1 MNAALDTHDK
11 PDASPESDAKLIAL
25 ARAERY
31 AGLSRLLASPEQA
44 VATAWLDH
52 VTIIERLLMADE
64 ALSAEGSRIAELF
77 ALSQAADLEHTAEDV
92 AALVGAS
99 YGALFEVGD
108 RGPPLAIREELA
120 PNANAAAKEEVARFY
135 EHFGYRL
142 GDDYAWRPDHLSVLL
157 EFMHFLSWHESQ
169 SNDAAL
175 IAGLRAAQRDFCQ
188 RHLVWWVGDLADSVA
203 ARSDAHRLLQ
213 ATLQATKDFIAV
225 ELQSLG
231 D

>member
-1 MNAALDTHDK
+1 MNAALDNAT
-11 PDASPESDAKLIAL
+11 PDADAKLVAM
-25 ARAERY
+25 ARAEMY

-44 VATAWLDH
+44 IATAWLDH
-52 VTIIERLLMADE
+52 VTIVERLLMADE
-64 ALSAEGSRIAELF
+64 ALSTEGNRIAELF
-77 ALSQAADLEHTAEDV
+77 ALSQAADLEESAESI
-92 AALVGAS
+92 AASVGAS

-120 PNANAAAKEEVARFY
+120 PGANAAAKEEVARFY

-169 SNDAAL
+169 STDAAL
-175 IAGLRAAQRDFCQ
+175 VQGLRAAQRDFCQ
-188 RHLVWWVGDLADSVA
+188 RHLAWWVGGLADQVA
-203 ARSDAHRLLQ
+203 SRSEAHPLLQ
-213 ATLQATKDFIAV
+213 ASLRATKDFIAV

>member
-1 MNAALDTHDK
+1 MNAAPDTD
-11 PDASPESDAKLIAL
+11 DLRDAKLFAL
-25 ARAERY
+25 ARAEMY
-31 AGLSRLLASPEQA
+31 SGLSRLLASPEQA
-44 VATAWLDH
+44 IAKAWLDH
-52 VTIIERLLMADE
+52 VAIVERLLIADE
-64 ALSAEGSRIAELF
+64 ALSTEDSRIAELF
-77 ALSQAADLEHTAEDV
+77 ALSQAADLEHGAEDV

-120 PNANAAAKEEVARFY
+120 PGANAAAKEEVARFY

-169 SNDAAL
+169 SGDAAL
-175 IAGLRAAQRDFCQ
+175 IAGLRSAQRDFCQ
-188 RHLVWWVGDLADSVA
+188 RHLAWWVGDLANSVA
-203 ARSDAHRLLQ
+203 ARSDAHPLLQ
-213 ATLQATKDFIAV
+213 ASVRATKDFIAV

>member
-1 MNAALDTHDK
+1 MSATPDIDAAGH
-11 PDASPESDAKLIAL
+11 ASHESDAQLVAL
-25 ARAERY
+25 ARAEMY

-44 VATAWLDH
+44 IATAWRDH
-52 VTIIERLLMADE
+52 AAIVERLLVADE
-64 ALSAEGSRIAELF
+64 TLSADGSRIAELF
-77 ALSQAADLEHTAEDV
+77 ALSQAADIEHSAEDV
-92 AALVGAS
+92 ATAVGAS

-142 GDDYAWRPDHLSVLL
+142 GDDYAWRPDHLSVLM

-169 SNDAAL
+169 SSDAAL
-175 IAGLRAAQRDFCQ
+175 VAGLRAAQRDFCQ
-188 RHLVWWVGDLADSVA
+188 RHLAWWVGDLADKVA
-203 ARSDAHRLLQ
+203 TRSDAHPLLQ
-213 ATLQATKDFIAV
+213 ASLRATKDFIAV

>member
-1 MNAALDTHDK
+1 MNAALNT
-11 PDASPESDAKLIAL
+11 DAVADAKLIAL
-25 ARAERY
+25 ARAEMY
-31 AGLSRLLASPEQA
+31 SGLSRLLASPEQA
-44 VATAWLDH
+44 TAKAWLDH
-52 VTIIERLLMADE
+52 VAIVERLLIADE
-64 ALSAEGSRIAELF
+64 ALSMEGSRIAELF
-77 ALSQAADLEHTAEDV
+77 ALSQAANLEHSAEDI

-120 PNANAAAKEEVARFY
+120 PGANAAAKEEVARFY

-169 SNDAAL
+169 SGDAAL
-175 IAGLRAAQRDFCQ
+175 IAGLRSAQRDFCQ
-188 RHLVWWVGDLADSVA
+188 RHLAWWVGDLANSVA
-203 ARSDAHRLLQ
+203 ARSDAHPLLQ
-213 ATLQATKDFIAV
+213 ASLRATKDFIAV

>member
-1 MNAALDTHDK
+1 MNAALDNAT
-11 PDASPESDAKLIAL
+11 PDADAKLVAM
-25 ARAERY
+25 ARAEMY

-44 VATAWLDH
+44 IATAWLDH
-52 VTIIERLLMADE
+52 VTIVERLLMADE
-64 ALSAEGSRIAELF
+64 ALSTEGNRIAELF
-77 ALSQAADLEHTAEDV
+77 ALSQAADLEESAESI
-92 AALVGAS
+92 AASVGAS

-120 PNANAAAKEEVARFY
+120 PGANAAAKEEVARFY

-169 SNDAAL
+169 STDVAL
-175 IAGLRAAQRDFCQ
+175 VQGLRAAQRDFCQ
-188 RHLVWWVGDLADSVA
+188 RHLAWWVGGLADQVA
-203 ARSDAHRLLQ
+203 TRSEAHPLLQ
-213 ATLQATKDFIAV
+213 ASLRATKDFIAV

>member
-1 MNAALDTHDK
+1 MNAALDNAT
-11 PDASPESDAKLIAL
+11 PDADAKLVAM
-25 ARAERY
+25 ARAEMY

-44 VATAWLDH
+44 IATAWLDH
-52 VTIIERLLMADE
+52 VTIVERLLMADE
-64 ALSAEGSRIAELF
+64 ALSTEGNRIAELF
-77 ALSQAADLEHTAEDV
+77 ALSQAADLEESAESI
-92 AALVGAS
+92 AASVGAS

-120 PNANAAAKEEVARFY
+120 PGANAAAKEEVARFY

-169 SNDAAL
+169 SPDAAL
-175 IAGLRAAQRDFCQ
+175 VQGLRAAQRDFCQ
-188 RHLVWWVGDLADSVA
+188 RHLAWWVGGLADQVA
-203 ARSDAHRLLQ
+203 TRSEAHPLLQ
-213 ATLQATKDFIAV
+213 ASLRATKDFIAV

>member
-1 MNAALDTHDK
+1 MNAALDNAT
-11 PDASPESDAKLIAL
+11 PDADAKLVAM
-25 ARAERY
+25 ARAEMY

-44 VATAWLDH
+44 IATAWLDH
-52 VTIIERLLMADE
+52 VTIVERLLMADE
-64 ALSAEGSRIAELF
+64 ALSTEGNRIAELF
-77 ALSQAADLEHTAEDV
+77 ALSQAADLEESAESI
-92 AALVGAS
+92 AASVGAS

-120 PNANAAAKEEVARFY
+120 PGANAAAKEEVARFY

-169 SNDAAL
+169 STDAAL
-175 IAGLRAAQRDFCQ
+175 VQGLRAAQRDFCQ
-188 RHLVWWVGDLADSVA
+188 RHLAWWVGGLADQVA
-203 ARSDAHRLLQ
+203 TRSEAHPLLQ
-213 ATLQATKDFIAV
+213 ASLRATKDFIAV

>member
-1 MNAALDTHDK
+1 MNAALNT
-11 PDASPESDAKLIAL
+11 DAVADAKLIAL
-25 ARAERY
+25 ARAEMY
-31 AGLSRLLASPEQA
+31 SGLSRLLASPEQA
-44 VATAWLDH
+44 TAKAWLDH
-52 VTIIERLLMADE
+52 VAIVERLLIAEE
-64 ALSAEGSRIAELF
+64 ALSMEGSRIAELF
-77 ALSQAADLEHTAEDV
+77 ALSQAANLEHSAEDI

-120 PNANAAAKEEVARFY
+120 PGANAAAKEEVARFY

-169 SNDAAL
+169 SGDAAL
-175 IAGLRAAQRDFCQ
+175 IAGLRSAQRDFCQ
-188 RHLVWWVGDLADSVA
+188 RHLAWWVGDLANSVA
-203 ARSDAHRLLQ
+203 ARSDAHPLLQ
-213 ATLQATKDFIAV
+213 ASLRATKDFIAV

>member
-1 MNAALDTHDK
+1 MNAAPDTD
-11 PDASPESDAKLIAL
+11 DLRDAKLFAL
-25 ARAERY
+25 ARAEMY
-31 AGLSRLLASPEQA
+31 SGLSRLLASPEQA
-44 VATAWLDH
+44 IAKAWLDH
-52 VTIIERLLMADE
+52 VAIVERLLIADE
-64 ALSAEGSRIAELF
+64 ALSTEDSRIAELF
-77 ALSQAADLEHTAEDV
+77 ALSQAADLEHGAEDV

-120 PNANAAAKEEVARFY
+120 PGANAAAKEEVARFY

-169 SNDAAL
+169 SGDAAL
-175 IAGLRAAQRDFCQ
+175 IAGLRYAQRDFCQ
-188 RHLVWWVGDLADSVA
+188 RHLAWWVGDLANSVA
-203 ARSDAHRLLQ
+203 ARSDAHPLLQ
-213 ATLQATKDFIAV
+213 ASLRATKDFIAV

>member
-1 MNAALDTHDK
+1 MNAALNT
-11 PDASPESDAKLIAL
+11 DAVADAKLIAL
-25 ARAERY
+25 ARAEMY
-31 AGLSRLLASPEQA
+31 SGLSRLLASPEQA
-44 VATAWLDH
+44 AAKAWLDH
-52 VTIIERLLMADE
+52 VAIVERLLIADE
-64 ALSAEGSRIAELF
+64 ALSMEGSRIAELF
-77 ALSQAADLEHTAEDV
+77 ALSQAANLEHSAEDI

-120 PNANAAAKEEVARFY
+120 PGANAAAKEEVARFY

-169 SNDAAL
+169 SGDAAL
-175 IAGLRAAQRDFCQ
+175 IAGLRSAQRDFCQ
-188 RHLVWWVGDLADSVA
+188 RHLAWWVGDLANSVA
-203 ARSDAHRLLQ
+203 ARSDAHPLLQ
-213 ATLQATKDFIAV
+213 ASLRATKDFIAV

>member
-1 MNAALDTHDK
+1 MNAAPDTD
-11 PDASPESDAKLIAL
+11 DLRDAKLFAL
-25 ARAERY
+25 ARAEMY
-31 AGLSRLLASPEQA
+31 SGLSRLLASPEQA
-44 VATAWLDH
+44 IAKAWLDH
-52 VTIIERLLMADE
+52 VAIVERLLIADE
-64 ALSAEGSRIAELF
+64 ALSTEDSRIAELF
-77 ALSQAADLEHTAEDV
+77 ALSQAADLEHGAEDV

-120 PNANAAAKEEVARFY
+120 PGDNAAAKEEVARFY
-135 EHFGYRL
+135 EHIGYRL

-169 SNDAAL
+169 SGDAAL
-175 IAGLRAAQRDFCQ
+175 IAGLRSAQRDFCQ
-188 RHLVWWVGDLADSVA
+188 RHLAWWVGDLANSVA
-203 ARSDAHRLLQ
+203 ARSDAHPLLQ
-213 ATLQATKDFIAV
+213 ASVRATKDFIAV

>member
-1 MNAALDTHDK
+1 MKAALDNAT
-11 PDASPESDAKLIAL
+11 PDADAKLVAM
-25 ARAERY
+25 ARAEMY

-44 VATAWLDH
+44 IATAWLDH
-52 VTIIERLLMADE
+52 VTIVERLLMADE
-64 ALSAEGSRIAELF
+64 ALSTEGNRIAELF
-77 ALSQAADLEHTAEDV
+77 ALSQAADLEESAESI
-92 AALVGAS
+92 AASVGAS

-120 PNANAAAKEEVARFY
+120 PGANAAAKEEVARFY

-169 SNDAAL
+169 STDAAL
-175 IAGLRAAQRDFCQ
+175 VQGLRAAQRDFCQ
-188 RHLVWWVGDLADSVA
+188 RHLAWWVGGLADQVA
-203 ARSDAHRLLQ
+203 TRSEAHPLLQ
-213 ATLQATKDFIAV
+213 ASLRATKDFIAV

>member
-1 MNAALDTHDK
+1 MNAALDPT
-11 PDASPESDAKLIAL
+11 AAANTDAKLHAM
-25 ARAERY
+25 ARAEMY
-31 AGLSRLLASPEQA
+31 AGLSRLLASPEDA
-44 VATAWLDH
+44 VATAWLEH
-52 VTIIERLLMADE
+52 LAIIERLLMADE
-64 ALSAEGSRIAELF
+64 ALSTEGSLIAELF
-77 ALSQAADLEHTAEDV
+77 ALSQAADLDHDAQSI

-120 PNANAAAKEEVARFY
+120 PGANAAAKEEVARFY

-142 GDDYAWRPDHLSVLL
+142 GDEYAWRPDHLSVLL

-169 SNDAAL
+169 STDAAL
-175 IAGLRAAQRDFCQ
+175 TAGLRAAQRDFCQ
-188 RHLVWWVGDLADSVA
+188 RHLAWWVGDLADLVA
-203 ARSDAHRLLQ
+203 ARSDAHPLLQ
-213 ATLQATKDFIAV
+213 ASLRATKDFIAV

>member
-1 MNAALDTHDK
+1 MNAALDNAT
-11 PDASPESDAKLIAL
+11 PDADAKLVAM
-25 ARAERY
+25 ARAEMY

-44 VATAWLDH
+44 IATAWLDH
-52 VTIIERLLMADE
+52 VTIVERLLMADE
-64 ALSAEGSRIAELF
+64 ALSTEGNRIAELF
-77 ALSQAADLEHTAEDV
+77 ALSQAADLEESAESI
-92 AALVGAS
+92 AASVGAS

-120 PNANAAAKEEVARFY
+120 PGANAAAKEEVARFY

-157 EFMHFLSWHESQ
+157 EFMHFLSWQESQ
-169 SNDAAL
+169 STDAAL
-175 IAGLRAAQRDFCQ
+175 VQGLRAAQRDFCQ
-188 RHLVWWVGDLADSVA
+188 RHLAWWVGGLADQVA
-203 ARSDAHRLLQ
+203 TRSEAHPLLQ
-213 ATLQATKDFIAV
+213 ASLRATKDFIAV

>member
-1 MNAALDTHDK
+1 MNAAIDNAT
-11 PDASPESDAKLIAL
+11 PDADAKLVAM
-25 ARAERY
+25 ARAEMY

-44 VATAWLDH
+44 IATAWVDH
-52 VTIIERLLMADE
+52 VMIIERLLMADE
-64 ALSAEGSRIAELF
+64 ALSIDGNRIAELF
-77 ALSQAADLEHTAEDV
+77 ALSQAADLEESAESI
-92 AALVGAS
+92 AASVGAS

-120 PNANAAAKEEVARFY
+120 PHANAAAKEEVARFY

-169 SNDAAL
+169 SDDLAL

-188 RHLVWWVGDLADSVA
+188 RHLAWWVGDLADLVGS
-203 ARSDAHRLLQ
+203 RDDAHPLLQ
-213 ATLQATKDFIAV
+213 ASLRATKDFIAV

>member
-1 MNAALDTHDK
+1 MNAALNT
-11 PDASPESDAKLIAL
+11 DAVADAKLIAL
-25 ARAERY
+25 ARAEMY
-31 AGLSRLLASPEQA
+31 SGLSRLLASPEQA
-44 VATAWLDH
+44 IAKAWLDH
-52 VTIIERLLMADE
+52 VAIVERLLIADE
-64 ALSAEGSRIAELF
+64 ALSTEDSRIAELF
-77 ALSQAADLEHTAEDV
+77 ALSQAADLEHGAEDV

-120 PNANAAAKEEVARFY
+120 PGANAAAKEEVARFY

-169 SNDAAL
+169 SGDAAL
-175 IAGLRAAQRDFCQ
+175 IAGLRSAQRDFCQ
-188 RHLVWWVGDLADSVA
+188 RHLAWWVGDLANSVA
-203 ARSDAHRLLQ
+203 ARSDAHPLLQ
-213 ATLQATKDFIAV
+213 ASLRATKDFIAV

>member
-1 MNAALDTHDK
+1 MNAALDNAT
-11 PDASPESDAKLIAL
+11 PDADAKLVAM
-25 ARAERY
+25 ARAEMY
-31 AGLSRLLASPEQA
+31 AGLSRLFASPEQA
-44 VATAWLDH
+44 IATAWLDH

-64 ALSAEGSRIAELF
+64 ALSTEGNRIAELF
-77 ALSQAADLEHTAEDV
+77 TLSQTADLEESAESTA
-92 AALVGAS
+92 ASIGAS

-120 PNANAAAKEEVARFY
+120 PGANAAAKEEVARFY

-157 EFMHFLSWHESQ
+157 EFMHFLTWHESQ
-169 SNDAAL
+169 STDTAL
-175 IAGLRAAQRDFCQ
+175 VQGLRAAQRDFCQ
-188 RHLVWWVGDLADSVA
+188 RHLAWWVGDLADLVGS
-203 ARSDAHRLLQ
+203 RDDAHPLLQ
-213 ATLQATKDFIAV
+213 ASLRATKDFIAV

>member
-1 MNAALDTHDK
+1 MNAALNT
-11 PDASPESDAKLIAL
+11 DAVADAKLIAL
-25 ARAERY
+25 ARAEMY
-31 AGLSRLLASPEQA
+31 SGLSRLLASPEQA
-44 VATAWLDH
+44 AAKAWLDH
-52 VTIIERLLMADE
+52 VAIVERLLIADE
-64 ALSAEGSRIAELF
+64 ALSMEGSRIAELF
-77 ALSQAADLEHTAEDV
+77 ALSQAANLEHSAEDI

-120 PNANAAAKEEVARFY
+120 PGANAAAKEEVARFY

-142 GDDYAWRPDHLSVLL
+142 GDDYAWRPDHLSVLM

-169 SNDAAL
+169 SADAAL

-188 RHLVWWVGDLADSVA
+188 RHLAWWVGDLADNVA
-203 ARSDAHRLLQ
+203 TRSDAHPLLQ
-213 ATLQATKDFIAV
+213 ASLRATKDFIAV

>member
-1 MNAALDTHDK
+1 MNAALDNAT
-11 PDASPESDAKLIAL
+11 PDADAKLVAM
-25 ARAERY
+25 ARAEMY

-44 VATAWLDH
+44 IATAWLDH
-52 VTIIERLLMADE
+52 VTIVERLLMADE
-64 ALSAEGSRIAELF
+64 ALSTEGNRIAELF
-77 ALSQAADLEHTAEDV
+77 ALSQAADLEESAESI
-92 AALVGAS
+92 AASVGAS

-120 PNANAAAKEEVARFY
+120 PGANAAAKEEVARFY

-169 SNDAAL
+169 STDAAL
-175 IAGLRAAQRDFCQ
+175 VQGLRAAQRDFCQ
-188 RHLVWWVGDLADSVA
+188 RHLAWWVGGLADQGA
-203 ARSDAHRLLQ
+203 TRSEAHPLLQ
-213 ATLQATKDFIAV
+213 ASLRATKDFIAV

>member
-1 MNAALDTHDK
+1 MNAALNT
-11 PDASPESDAKLIAL
+11 DASREASSESDAKLIAL
-25 ARAERY
+25 ARAQLY

-44 VATAWLDH
+44 IARAWLDH
-52 VTIIERLLMADE
+52 VSIIERLLIADE
-64 ALSAEGSRIAELF
+64 ALASEGSRIAELF
-77 ALSQAADLEHTAEDV
+77 ALSQAADLEHSAEDV
-92 AALVGAS
+92 AARVGAS

-142 GDDYAWRPDHLSVLL
+142 GDEYAWRPDHLSVLL

-169 SNDAAL
+169 SLDAAL
-175 IAGLRAAQRDFCQ
+175 VAGLRAAQRDFCQ
-188 RHLVWWVGDLADSVA
+188 RHLASWVGELADSVA
-203 ARSDAHRLLQ
+203 ARSDAHPLLQ
-213 ATLQATKDFIAV
+213 ASLQATKDFIVV

>member
-1 MNAALDTHDK
+1 MNAAPDTD
-11 PDASPESDAKLIAL
+11 DLRDAKLFAL
-25 ARAERY
+25 ARAEMY
-31 AGLSRLLASPEQA
+31 SGLSRLLASPEQA
-44 VATAWLDH
+44 IAKAWLDH
-52 VTIIERLLMADE
+52 VAIVERLLIADE
-64 ALSAEGSRIAELF
+64 ALSTEDSRIAELF
-77 ALSQAADLEHTAEDV
+77 ALSQAADLEHGAEDV

-120 PNANAAAKEEVARFY
+120 PGANAAAKEEVARFY

-169 SNDAAL
+169 SGDAAL
-175 IAGLRAAQRDFCQ
+175 IAGLRSAQRDFCQ
-188 RHLVWWVGDLADSVA
+188 RHLAWWVGDLANSVA
-203 ARSDAHRLLQ
+203 ARSDAHPLLQ
-213 ATLQATKDFIAV
+213 ASLRATKDFIAV

>member
-1 MNAALDTHDK
+1 MNAVPDTD
-11 PDASPESDAKLIAL
+11 DSRDAKLFAL
-25 ARAERY
+25 ARAEMY
-31 AGLSRLLASPEQA
+31 SGLSRLLASPEQA
-44 VATAWLDH
+44 IAKAWLDH
-52 VTIIERLLMADE
+52 VAIVERLLIADE
-64 ALSAEGSRIAELF
+64 ALSTEDSRIAELF
-77 ALSQAADLEHTAEDV
+77 ALSQAADLEHSAEDV

-120 PNANAAAKEEVARFY
+120 PGANAAAKEEVARFY

-169 SNDAAL
+169 SGDAAL
-175 IAGLRAAQRDFCQ
+175 IAGLRSAQRDFCQ
-188 RHLVWWVGDLADSVA
+188 RHLAWWVGDLADNVA
-203 ARSDAHRLLQ
+203 TRSDAHPLLQ
-213 ATLQATKDFIAV
+213 ASLRATKDFIAV
-225 ELQSLG
+225 ELQTLG

>member
-1 MNAALDTHDK
+1 MNAAPDTD
-11 PDASPESDAKLIAL
+11 DLRDAKLFAL
-25 ARAERY
+25 ARAEMY
-31 AGLSRLLASPEQA
+31 SGLSRLLASPEQA
-44 VATAWLDH
+44 IAKAWLDH
-52 VTIIERLLMADE
+52 VAIVERLLIADE
-64 ALSAEGSRIAELF
+64 ALSTEDSRIAELF
-77 ALSQAADLEHTAEDV
+77 ALSQAADLEHSAEDV

-120 PNANAAAKEEVARFY
+120 PGANAAAKEEVARFY

-169 SNDAAL
+169 SGDAAL
-175 IAGLRAAQRDFCQ
+175 IAGLRSAQRDFCQ
-188 RHLVWWVGDLADSVA
+188 RHLAWWVGDLANSVA
-203 ARSDAHRLLQ
+203 ARSDAHPLLQ
-213 ATLQATKDFIAV
+213 ASLRATKDFIAV

>member
-1 MNAALDTHDK
+1 MNAALTT
-11 PDASPESDAKLIAL
+11 DAVADAKLIAL
-25 ARAERY
+25 ARAELY
-31 AGLSRLLASPEQA
+31 SGLSRLLASPEQA
-44 VATAWLDH
+44 VARAWLDH
-52 VTIIERLLMADE
+52 VAIVERLLIADE
-64 ALSAEGSRIAELF
+64 ALSMEGSRIAELF
-77 ALSQAADLEHTAEDV
+77 ALSQAADLEHSAEDV

-99 YGALFEVGD
+99 YGALVEVGD

-142 GDDYAWRPDHLSVLL
+142 GEDYAWRPDHLSVLM

-169 SNDAAL
+169 SSDAAL

-188 RHLVWWVGDLADSVA
+188 RHLAWWVGDLADSVA
-203 ARSDAHRLLQ
+203 ARNDAHPLLQ
-213 ATLQATKDFIAV
+213 ASLQATKDFIAV

>member
-1 MNAALDTHDK
+1 MNAALDNAT
-11 PDASPESDAKLIAL
+11 PDADAKLVAM
-25 ARAERY
+25 ARAEMY
-31 AGLSRLLASPEQA
+31 AGLSRLFASPEQA
-44 VATAWLDH
+44 IATAWLDH

-64 ALSAEGSRIAELF
+64 ALSTEGNRIAELF
-77 ALSQAADLEHTAEDV
+77 ALSQTADLEESAESTA
-92 AALVGAS
+92 ASVGAS

-120 PNANAAAKEEVARFY
+120 PGANAAAKEEVARFY

-157 EFMHFLSWHESQ
+157 EFMHFLTWHESQ
-169 SNDAAL
+169 NTDTAL
-175 IAGLRAAQRDFCQ
+175 VQGLRAAQRDFCQ
-188 RHLVWWVGDLADSVA
+188 RHLAWWVGDLADLVGS
-203 ARSDAHRLLQ
+203 RDDAHPLLQ
-213 ATLQATKDFIAV
+213 ASLRATKDFIAV

>member
-1 MNAALDTHDK
+1 MNAAPDTD
-11 PDASPESDAKLIAL
+11 DLRDAKLFAL
-25 ARAERY
+25 ARAEMY
-31 AGLSRLLASPEQA
+31 SGLSRLLASPEQA
-44 VATAWLDH
+44 IAKAWLDH
-52 VTIIERLLMADE
+52 VAIVERLLIADE
-64 ALSAEGSRIAELF
+64 ALSTEDSRIAELF
-77 ALSQAADLEHTAEDV
+77 ALSQAADLEHSAEDV

-120 PNANAAAKEEVARFY
+120 PGANAAAKEEVARFY

-169 SNDAAL
+169 SGDAAL
-175 IAGLRAAQRDFCQ
+175 IAGLRSAQRDFCQ
-188 RHLVWWVGDLADSVA
+188 RHLAWWVGDLANSVA
-203 ARSDAHRLLQ
+203 ARSDAHPLLQ
-213 ATLQATKDFIAV
+213 ASVRATKDFIAV

>member
-1 MNAALDTHDK
+1 MNAAIDNAT
-11 PDASPESDAKLIAL
+11 PDADAKLVAM
-25 ARAERY
+25 ARAEMY

-44 VATAWLDH
+44 IATAWVDH
-52 VTIIERLLMADE
+52 VMIIERLLMADE
-64 ALSAEGSRIAELF
+64 ALSVDGNRIAELF
-77 ALSQAADLEHTAEDV
+77 ALSQSADLEASAESI
-92 AALVGAS
+92 AAAVGAS

-120 PNANAAAKEEVARFY
+120 PHANAAAKEEVARFY

-169 SNDAAL
+169 SDDLAL

-188 RHLVWWVGDLADSVA
+188 RHLAWWVGDLADLVA
-203 ARSDAHRLLQ
+203 SRDDAHPLLQ
-213 ATLQATKDFIAV
+213 ASLRATKDFIAV

>member
-1 MNAALDTHDK
+1 MNAALDTHAK

-25 ARAERY
+25 ARAEMY
-31 AGLSRLLASPEQA
+31 SGLSRLLASPEQA
-44 VATAWLDH
+44 IATAWSDH
-52 VTIIERLLMADE
+52 APIIERLLVADE

-77 ALSQAADLEHTAEDV
+77 ALSQAADLEHSAEDV
-92 AALVGAS
+92 AAAVGAS

-157 EFMHFLSWHESQ
+157 EFMHFLCWHESQ
-169 SNDAAL
+169 SSDAAL
-175 IAGLRAAQRDFCQ
+175 VAGLRAAQRDFCQ
-188 RHLVWWVGDLADSVA
+188 RHLAWWVGDLADKVA
-203 ARSDAHRLLQ
+203 TRSDAHPLLQ
-213 ATLQATKDFIAV
+213 ASLRATKDFIAV

>member
-1 MNAALDTHDK
+1 MNAALDNAT
-11 PDASPESDAKLIAL
+11 PDADAKLVAM
-25 ARAERY
+25 ARAEMY

-44 VATAWLDH
+44 IATAWLDH
-52 VTIIERLLMADE
+52 VTIVERLLMADE
-64 ALSAEGSRIAELF
+64 ALSTEGNRIAELF
-77 ALSQAADLEHTAEDV
+77 ALSQAADLEESAESI
-92 AALVGAS
+92 AASVGAS

-120 PNANAAAKEEVARFY
+120 PGANAAAKEEVARFY

-157 EFMHFLSWHESQ
+157 ELMHFLSWHESQ
-169 SNDAAL
+169 STDVAL
-175 IAGLRAAQRDFCQ
+175 VQGLRAAQRDFCQ
-188 RHLVWWVGDLADSVA
+188 RHLAWWVGGLADQVA
-203 ARSDAHRLLQ
+203 TRSEAHPLLQ
-213 ATLQATKDFIAV
+213 ASLRATKDFIAV

>member
-1 MNAALDTHDK
+1 MNAALDTHAK
-11 PDASPESDAKLIAL
+11 PDASSESDAKLIAL
-25 ARAERY
+25 ARAEMY

-44 VATAWLDH
+44 IATAWLDH
-52 VTIIERLLMADE
+52 APIIERLLVADE

-77 ALSQAADLEHTAEDV
+77 ALSQAADLEQSAEDV
-92 AALVGAS
+92 AAAVGAS

-142 GDDYAWRPDHLSVLL
+142 GDDYAWRPDHLSVLM

-169 SNDAAL
+169 NSDAAL
-175 IAGLRAAQRDFCQ
+175 VAGLQAAQRDFCQ
-188 RHLVWWVGDLADSVA
+188 RHLAWWVGDLADKVA
-203 ARSDAHRLLQ
+203 TRSDAHPLLQ
-213 ATLQATKDFIAV
+213 VSLRATKDFIAV